1 MTTTRNDLTPPGTI
15 IAAFFG
21 FLLSTVGAAATA
33 VVVLTSRQEILD
45 VLRRSNQESS
55 SPMTED
61 QLQQSVTLA
70 QGIAVGVA
78 LLIGLVY
85 LWLSFKLK
93 AGRNWARVVLTIFT
107 LLQVGS
113 LYATEGNSVAGYAS
127 AGVAVLALVL
137 SYLPA
142 SNVYMA
148 ATKRAR

>member
-1 MTTTRNDLTPPGTI
+1 MTSTTHDLTPPGTI

-21 FLLSTVGAAATA
+21 FLVSTVGAAATA
-33 VVVLTSRQEILD
+33 VLVLLARQEIVD
-45 VLRRSNQESS
+45 ALRESNQGS

-61 QLQQSVTLA
+61 QIQQAATLA

-107 LLQVGS
+107 ILQAGAVV
-113 LYATEGNSVAGYAS
+113 ATEGNDIAGYATL
-127 AGVAVLALVL
+127 AVAVVALVL
-137 SYLPA
+137 SYLPR
-142 SNVYMA
+142 SNVYISA
-148 ATKRAR
+148 VKRTR